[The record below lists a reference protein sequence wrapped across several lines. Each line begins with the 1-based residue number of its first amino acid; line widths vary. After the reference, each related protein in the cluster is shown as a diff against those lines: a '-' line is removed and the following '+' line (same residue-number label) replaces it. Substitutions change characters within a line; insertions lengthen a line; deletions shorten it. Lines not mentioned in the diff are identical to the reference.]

1 MSNFTG
7 HYAISI
13 AVISKFNLIIM
24 NLNIR
29 AAKSEDIPSILQ
41 LVQELAEFENEPDAV
56 LASLE
61 DYKKHFAEGLF
72 QSIVAE
78 SKGEIVGIAIFY
90 DTFST
95 WKGKM
100 LYLEDF
106 VVKAVYRQTGV
117 GQKIFSAV
125 IEEAKKRGAKLL
137 KWQVLDW
144 NEGAIQFYKKNMA
157 TIEHEWLNGKIVF

>member
-1 MSNFTG
+1 M
-7 HYAISI
+7 HISI
-13 AVISKFNLIIM
+13 
-24 NLNIR
+24 R
-29 AAKSEDIPSILQ
+29 PAKSPDIPAILG

-61 DYKKHFAEGLF
+61 DYKRHFQEGLF
-72 QSIVAE
+72 QSLVAE
-78 SKGEIVGIAIFY
+78 KEGEIVGMAIFY

-106 VVKAVYRQTGV
+106 VVSEAYRKQGIGQMIFDAVL
-117 GQKIFSAV
+117 K
-125 IEEAKKRGAKLL
+125 EARSRGAKLV

-144 NEGAIQFYKKNMA
+144 NTGAIQFYKKNKA
-157 TIEHEWLNGKIVF
+157 TIEQEWWNGKIVF